1 MKLII
6 TYFIFFFALK
16 PIYSNNLALPC
27 LGCHNSNSN
36 ISENTIPNIIGLDN
50 EYFINAFYDYK
61 NKVRDNYIMQIIA
74 QGYSDIQINNLAEYF
89 NNIKSIKNDK

>member
-1 MKLII
+1 MRLII
-6 TYFIFFFALK
+6 IYFIFFLALK
-16 PIYSNNLALPC
+16 PIYSNNIALPC

-61 NKVRDNYIMQIIA
+61 NKIRDNYIMQIIA
-74 QGYSDIQINNLAEYF
+74 QGYSDMQINKLAEYF
-89 NNIKSIKNDK
+89 NNIKNIKNDK